1 MEVVYPRCCGLDV
14 HKQTVVACRIL
25 LGPDGQL
32 LKERRTFPT
41 VTRGLLALAD
51 WLTEGEVTH
60 VAMESTGVYWKPVWN
75 LLEESFQLLLV
86 NAQHIKQVPGRKSD
100 VKDAEWLADL
110 LRHGLLK
117 GSFVPAREQRELRE
131 LTRYRTRLVQ
141 ERATAVNRLQKTLEG
156 ANIKLASVASDL
168 TGTSARQILA
178 ALVAGQ
184 TDAAQMAQQARGPL
198 RKKLAALEEA
208 LEGQFGA
215 HQRFLVARQLA
226 HIEALEQLIEEL
238 SEEIGERLRPFEA
251 ALARLDTIPGV
262 GRRTAEVV
270 LSEVGADMSRFASE
284 PHLCSWAQLCPG
296 THESAGKAKSGKMR
310 RGNPWL
316 RAALIEAARAAARKK
331 GSYAQAQYQRLARRR
346 GTKRA
351 AVAVAHSLLGA
362 MYHLL
367 KEGVVYQDLGG
378 QHFDRLD
385 RERTVN
391 RAKRQLEHLGY
402 RVELIP
408 VEQAA

>member
-14 HKQTVVACRIL
+14 HKNTVVACRIL
-25 LGPDGQL
+25 PGPDGQP
-32 LKERRTFPT
+32 LKERRTFTT
-41 VTRGLLALAD
+41 VTRDLLALAD
-51 WLTEGEVTH
+51 WLSEGGITH

-75 LLEESFQLLLV
+75 LLEDQFQLLLV

-117 GSFVPAREQRELRE
+117 GSFVPEREQRELRE

-184 TDAAQMAQQARGPL
+184 TDAAQMAEQARGPL
-198 RKKLAALEEA
+198 RKKLVALEQA

-226 HIEALEQLIEEL
+226 HIEGLEGLIEEL
-238 SEEIGERLRPFEA
+238 SEEIAERLRPFEA
-251 ALARLDTIPGV
+251 ALARLDSAPGV

-270 LSEVGADMSRFASE
+270 LAEVGADMSRFPSE
-284 PHLCSWAQLCPG
+284 HHLASWAQLCPG
-296 THESAGKAKSGKMR
+296 TNESAGKQKSGRMR

-367 KEGVVYQDLGG
+367 KEGVAYQDLGG